1 MGNSTSSPDFVGKI
15 PQNKKN
21 EFELKKNAFLLYIFF
36 V

>member
-1 MGNSTSSPDFVGKI
+1 MGNSTSSPDLKEKK
-15 PQNKKN
+15 PKNKKI

>member
-1 MGNSTSSPDFVGKI
+1 MEKK
-15 PQNKKN
+15 PQKYKN